1 MAKPRKNSAAAANSN
16 STASAAAGEVGVRV
30 KPKRTRK
37 SVPRESP
44 SQRSSVYR
52 GVTRHRW
59 TGRFEA
65 HLWDKN
71 SWNESQNKKGKQVYL
86 GAYDDEDAAARA
98 YDLAALK
105 YWGPDT
111 ILNFPASAYEEELKE
126 MEAQSREE
134 YIGSLRRKSSGFS
147 RGVSKYR
154 GVARHHHNGR
164 WEARIGRVFGNK
176 YLYLGTYATQEEAAM
191 AYDMAAIEYRGLNAV
206 TNFDLSRYIK
216 WLRPGA
222 DGVAAAQNPHPMLGA
237 LAQELQ
243 QVDVDGAAF
252 HHNHG
257 AEAHFPLP
265 PRTSLGHTPTTSA
278 LSLLLQ
284 SPKFKEMIARTTAA
298 ESSTTSSSSP
308 PTPSPPRPSPSP
320 PPMQELQVQVA
331 KDGSGA
337 SPQCSFPDDIQ
348 TFFGCEDVAG
358 VGVSV
363 GYADVDG
370 LFFGDLAA
378 YASPA
383 FHFELDL

>member
-1 MAKPRKNSAAAANSN
+1 
-16 STASAAAGEVGVRV
+16 
-30 KPKRTRK
+30 
-37 SVPRESP
+37 
-44 SQRSSVYR
+44 
-52 GVTRHRW
+52 
-59 TGRFEA
+59 
-65 HLWDKN
+65 
-71 SWNESQNKKGKQVYL
+71 
-86 GAYDDEDAAARA
+86 
-98 YDLAALK
+98 
-105 YWGPDT
+105 
-111 ILNFPASAYEEELKE
+111 
-126 MEAQSREE
+126 
-134 YIGSLRRKSSGFS
+134 
-147 RGVSKYR
+147 
-154 GVARHHHNGR
+154 
-164 WEARIGRVFGNK
+164 
-176 YLYLGTYATQEEAAM
+176 M

-222 DGVAAAQNPHPMLGA
+222 DGVAAAAQNPHPMLGA

-252 HHNHG
+252 HNNHG

-320 PPMQELQVQVA
+320 SPPPTQELQAQVA
-331 KDGSGA
+331 KDGGGA

-358 VGVSV
+358 VGVGV

>member
-1 MAKPRKNSAAAANSN
+1 MAKPRKNSTAAAAAANSN
-16 STASAAAGEVGVRV
+16 SAAAGNVGVRV

-71 SWNESQNKKGKQVYL
+71 SWNESQNKKGKQ

-126 MEAQSREE
+126 MEGQSREE
-134 YIGSLRRKSSGFS
+134 YIGSLRRPMKFIHRKSSGFS

-164 WEARIGRVFGNK
+164 WEARIGR
-176 YLYLGTYATQEEAAM
+176 
-191 AYDMAAIEYRGLNAV
+191 
-206 TNFDLSRYIK
+206 S
-216 WLRPGA
+216 
-222 DGVAAAQNPHPMLGA
+222 
-237 LAQELQ
+237 
-243 QVDVDGAAF
+243 
-252 HHNHG
+252 
-257 AEAHFPLP
+257 AEAHFPVP

-298 ESSTTSSSSP
+298 ESSTTSSSPP
-308 PTPSPPRPSPSP
+308 PTPSPPRPSPS
-320 PPMQELQVQVA
+320 QELQVQAA
-331 KDGSGA
+331 KDGGVA
-337 SPQCSFPDDIQ
+337 SPQSFPDDIQ

-358 VGVSV
+358 VGVGV
-363 GYADVDG
+363 GYTDVDG

>member
-1 MAKPRKNSAAAANSN
+1 MAKPRKNSTAAANSSN
-16 STASAAAGEVGVRV
+16 NNATSAAAAAGDVGVRV

-44 SQRSSVYR
+44 SQRSSIYR

-71 SWNESQNKKGKQVYL
+71 SWNESQNKKGKQ
-86 GAYDDEDAAARA
+86 GAYDDEEAAARA

-105 YWGPDT
+105 YWGPET
-111 ILNFPASAYEEELKE
+111 ILNFPASVYEDELKE
-126 MEAQSREE
+126 MEGQSREE
-134 YIGSLRRKSSGFS
+134 YIGSLRRSMKFIHRKSSGFS
-147 RGVSKYR
+147 R
-154 GVARHHHNGR
+154 
-164 WEARIGRVFGNK
+164 
-176 YLYLGTYATQEEAAM
+176 ATQEEAAM

-206 TNFDLSRYIK
+206 TNFDLSRYLK

-222 DGVAAAQNPHPMLGA
+222 DGVAAAAQNPHPMLGA
-237 LAQELQ
+237 LAQHHQLLPPPA
-243 QVDVDGAAF
+243 DDATIDAAAF
-252 HHNHG
+252 HHDHHQRQG
-257 AEAHFPLP
+257 LP

-284 SPKFKEMIARTTAA
+284 SPKFKEMIERTSAA
-298 ESSTTSSSSP
+298 ESGGGGDTTTTSSSSP
-308 PTPSPPRPSPSP
+308 TPSPSP
-320 PPMQELQVQVA
+320 PRASPSPSPPTQQQHQA
-331 KDGSGA
+331 GGAA
-337 SPQCSFPDDIQ
+337 SPQCSFPEDIQ
-348 TFFGCEDVAG
+348 TFFGCEDAG
-358 VGVSV
+358 AVGV
-363 GYADVDG
+363 DVDA